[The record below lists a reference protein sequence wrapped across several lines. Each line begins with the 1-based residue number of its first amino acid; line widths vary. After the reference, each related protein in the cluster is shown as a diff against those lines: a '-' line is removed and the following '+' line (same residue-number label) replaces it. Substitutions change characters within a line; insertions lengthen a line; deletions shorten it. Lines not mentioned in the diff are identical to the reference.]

1 MVCVPGASMQARAIH
16 AFRSVSPMPTRPS
29 SVSSSTT
36 IVSWFELVAS
46 AS

>member
-1 MVCVPGASMQARAIH
+1 MQARATQ
-16 AFRSVSPMPTRPS
+16 ALRSVSPMPVMPS
-29 SVSSSTT
+29 SVSTSTT